1 MSVIAETKGLTKKF
15 GDNLAVN
22 DLSFSIAEGDIY
34 GFLGENGA
42 GKSTTIRML
51 LGLVYPTSGKVYI
64 KGNEFNNRRRYLLQH
79 IGAIIERPD
88 MYGYLS
94 GWDNLRM
101 FARMSFKDIPEQRLH
116 EVLEIVGLKGREA
129 DKVRAYSQG
138 MKQRLGIAI
147 ALVHSPELLILD
159 EPTNGLDPQGIAEM
173 RALILQLSKE
183 HGKTILISSHLLH
196 EIEQVATK
204 ILVIHK
210 GRKMVEGNAAELLNP
225 VETLIDIK
233 IEPFRDLPAS
243 ISTTTWQQFITAAT
257 PNSITFKM
265 HPGQVPALN
274 KWLVEQGVQVLE
286 IRSRHSL
293 EAYFLSLTN
302 DTATPHRAI

>member
-1 MSVIAETKGLTKKF
+1 
-15 GDNLAVN
+15 
-22 DLSFSIAEGDIY
+22 
-34 GFLGENGA
+34 
-42 GKSTTIRML
+42 
-51 LGLVYPTSGKVYI
+51 
-64 KGNEFNNRRRYLLQH
+64 
-79 IGAIIERPD
+79 
-88 MYGYLS
+88 
-94 GWDNLRM
+94 
-101 FARMSFKDIPEQRLH
+101 
-116 EVLEIVGLKGREA
+116 
-129 DKVRAYSQG
+129 
-138 MKQRLGIAI
+138 
-147 ALVHSPELLILD
+147 
-159 EPTNGLDPQGIAEM
+159 
-173 RALILQLSKE
+173 
-183 HGKTILISSHLLH
+183 
-196 EIEQVATK
+196 
-204 ILVIHK
+204 
-210 GRKMVEGNAAELLNP
+210 MVEGNAAELLNP